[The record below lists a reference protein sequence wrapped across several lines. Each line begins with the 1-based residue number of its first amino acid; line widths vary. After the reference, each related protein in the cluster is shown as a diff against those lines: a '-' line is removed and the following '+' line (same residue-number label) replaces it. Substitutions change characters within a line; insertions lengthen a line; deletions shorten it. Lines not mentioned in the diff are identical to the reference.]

1 MTKMRKR
8 AIAAVLLLVACILF
22 SFWLY
27 RQIEIDKCLDAGG
40 AWNYEQRHCLFETP
54 KQ

>member
-1 MTKMRKR
+1 MTKMRR
-8 AIAAVLLLVACILF
+8 WVVVVVLLLVAGVPF
-22 SFWLY
+22 SLWLY

-40 AWNYEQRHCLFETP
+40 AWNYEQRHCLFEAP